1 MTGLRFR
8 RFAATCVLLA
18 GALAPACSSGPDTAA
33 TVDSMNTFALEVA
46 KAKDSIDSAVTA
58 LGTVVASQPGVI
70 KANADAYAKAV
81 AALDEQAKVV
91 RGRADE
97 MKAKGD
103 EFFKEWKAPADMS
116 PERRAELTA
125 CYGRI
130 KTDMAAAREEFTP
143 FLAALKDIDSY
154 LRVDPS
160 TKGINAMADQVK
172 KAKST
177 GASVKSRIDDVL
189 LQLNSISGM
198 LKTKPK

>member
-1 MTGLRFR
+1 
-8 RFAATCVLLA
+8 
-18 GALAPACSSGPDTAA
+18 
-33 TVDSMNTFALEVA
+33 VDSMNTFALEVA

-58 LGTVVASQPGVI
+58 LGTVVASQPGDI

-91 RGRADE
+91 RRRADE

-103 EFFKEWKAPADMS
+103 EFFKDWKAPADIS

-143 FLAALKDIDSY
+143 FLAAQKDIDSY

-177 GASVKSRIDDVL
+177 GASVKARIDDVL